1 MHSEEFFETCAML
14 ITFICMGKY
23 LECVAKG
30 RTCAAIAALMGLAP
44 PTAVLLEVDCDGKV
58 LSEEDIPTSLV
69 QRGDILK
76 VCSCT
81 ARPPLCRALRNYE
94 CRHLIADTFPSVGHN
109 DVGSHSA
116 WFMCGATDTFA
127 DV

>member
-1 MHSEEFFETCAML
+1 MHRCLQGAVASRDSEEFFETCAML
-14 ITFICMGKY
+14 ITFICLGKY

-44 PTAVLLEVDCDGKV
+44 PTAVLLGVDSDGKV

-76 VCSCT
+76 VCSRT
-81 ARPPLCRALRNYE
+81 ACPALCRECANVVIRLATPFHRSDTTMSGLMALG
-94 CRHLIADTFPSVGHN
+94 L
-109 DVGSHSA
+109 
-116 WFMCGATDTFA
+116 
-127 DV
+127 